1 MDEIINSFGLNW
13 KIFTAEIVNFLIIL
27 FILYYFLFRKVFA
40 NLEKRQNI
48 IKEGVEKGQKADE
61 IVQDAEKKADDILAE
76 SRLDANDRVKE
87 SMQKASEK
95 ESEILKNAE
104 VKKAEIL
111 EKAEKE
117 GIDKKEE
124 ILNNLDKDIAK
135 LAVLGA
141 EKVLAEK

>member
-1 MDEIINSFGLNW
+1 MNEIIDSFGLDW
-13 KIFTAEIVNFLIIL
+13 KIFTGEIVNFIIVL

-40 NLEKRQNI
+40 NLKKRQNI
-48 IKEGVEKGQKADE
+48 IKDGVEKGEKAEE

-76 SRLDANDRVKE
+76 SRLDANDRIKE

-95 ESEILKNAE
+95 ESKILKDAE
-104 VKKAEIL
+104 VKKLEIL
-111 EKAEKE
+111 EKAEQE
-117 GIDKKEE
+117 GEKKKEE